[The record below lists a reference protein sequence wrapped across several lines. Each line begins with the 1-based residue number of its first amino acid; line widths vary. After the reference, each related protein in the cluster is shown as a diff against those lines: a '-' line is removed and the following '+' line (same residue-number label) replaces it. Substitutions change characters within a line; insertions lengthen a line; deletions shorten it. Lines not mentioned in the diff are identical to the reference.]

1 MTGLIVIVLILSFTF
16 IGPGISFDNDDGD
29 GNTDSDGDGL
39 LNIGELELSPEYDS
53 LADVRVDYT
62 VAGSVLTSWFYE
74 DGRYQIVAYHGPDVE
89 SAFIVDSET
98 ITIVGSP
105 TRIDMDYS
113 IIEGGRYASGNGAL
127 GFKVTNNLHDTTVMV
142 WVWEA

>member
-62 VAGSVLTSWFYE
+62 ITSPSFFMQNFKL
-74 DGRYQIVAYHGPDVE
+74 G
-89 SAFIVDSET
+89 
-98 ITIVGSP
+98 GSP
-105 TRIDMDYS
+105 MGI
-113 IIEGGRYASGNGAL
+113 
-127 GFKVTNNLHDTTVMV
+127 
-142 WVWEA
+142 